1 MKLRVLAL
9 DYDGTI
15 ATDGRLDPTVKA
27 ALARARDRGLTLVLV
42 TGRLLGDLRRLLGD
56 LTLFDAVVAEN
67 GAVLAFPLAGRSS
80 VLAPPVAP
88 AFVAE
93 LRSLGLGPRTGTCVV
108 ELPAAAAHAAID
120 AIRRLELPLV
130 CLFNRGQ
137 MMILPQAVSKATGLR
152 EALRALRMSPHNAI
166 AVGDAEND
174 HELLAVCEIGAA
186 VGWGSRAL
194 QDAADLV
201 IAGDGPGAVA
211 GYIDRVMAQV
221 RIVPPTRV
229 RRRLLLGRDSR
240 GEVVSLA
247 VRGRNVLIAGDPA
260 TGKSWVA
267 GLLCE
272 QLVLQ
277 QYSVCIIDPEGD
289 YLELEG
295 LPGLMVLGGDE
306 TPPSLHELTRTL
318 RHGDVSVVLDLSH
331 LGLDAKREY
340 VRRAFQLVTELRRET
355 GLPHRVVMDEAHYF
369 LGDPVA
375 AALIDHELAGHTWVT
390 YRVGGLHADVV
401 QASECVIVTRETDP
415 AEVDLLYARFRGSG
429 GAAHW
434 RQVLASLELDEAV
447 LLPVDEEA
455 QGDLRRFRIA
465 PRLTHHVR
473 HRHKYMDMPVGSE
486 VAFRFVPRG
495 GASGPVVHSLQE
507 MIDALSST
515 RTDSIVDHIHR
526 GDLSRWIGDVLRDTV
541 LAREVAGHEERFR
554 LGTLPDFNGAVIH
567 AVHGRYRVTDDLVAH
582 GHARTRAREV
592 AGTTPTAPDPTTT
605 G

>member
-15 ATDGRLDPTVKA
+15 ATDGRLDPGVRA
-27 ALARARDRGLTLVLV
+27 ALARARGRGLTLLLV
-42 TGRLLGDLRRLLGD
+42 TGRMLGDLRRLLGD
-56 LTLFDAVVAEN
+56 LTIFDAVVAEN
-67 GAVLAFPLAGRSS
+67 GAILTYPLSGRSS
-80 VLAPPVAP
+80 VLAPTVAS

-93 LRSLGLGPRTGTCVV
+93 LRRSGWSPRTGTCVV
-108 ELPAAAAHAAID
+108 ELPADAAPDAIT

-186 VGWGSRAL
+186 VAWGSRAL
-194 QDAADLV
+194 QGAADV
-201 IAGDGPGAVA
+201 IVAGDGPGAVA
-211 GYIDRVMAQV
+211 EYIDEVIAQV
-221 RIVPPTRV
+221 RITPPPKV
-229 RRRLLLGRDSR
+229 RRRLLLGRDST

-260 TGKSWVA
+260 SGKSWVA

-277 QYSVCIIDPEGD
+277 AYSVCIIDPEGD
-289 YLELEG
+289 YLELES
-295 LPGLMVLGGDE
+295 LPSMVVLGGE
-306 TPPSLHELTRTL
+306 STPPSLNELARTL
-318 RHGDVSVVLDLSH
+318 RHGDVSVVLDLSRVA
-331 LGLDAKREY
+331 LDAKREY
-340 VRRAFQLVTELRRET
+340 VHRAFQLVTELRRET

-369 LGDPVA
+369 LGDSAA
-375 AALIDHELAGHTWVT
+375 AALIDHELAGHTLVT
-390 YRVGGLHADVV
+390 YRVGGLHADVIG
-401 QASECVIVTRETDP
+401 AAECVIVTRETEP
-415 AEVDLLYARFRGSG
+415 AEVELLYARFRGSG
-429 GAAHW
+429 GVTHW
-434 RQVLASLELDEAV
+434 QQVLAGLELDEAV

-455 QGDLRRFRIA
+455 QGVPRRFRIA

-473 HRHKYMDMPVGSE
+473 HRHKYLDMPVGAD
-486 VAFRFVPRG
+486 VAFRFVLRG
-495 GASGPVVHSLQE
+495 GQTGPVAHSLQGL
-507 MIDALSST
+507 IDALGSQQ
-515 RTDSIVDHIHR
+515 TDGIADHIHR
-526 GDLSRWIGDVLRDTV
+526 GDLSRWVREVLRDTV
-541 LAREVAGHEERFR
+541 LAREIAGHEERFR

-567 AVHGRYRVTDDLVAH
+567 AVHGRYRVTDDLI
-582 GHARTRAREV
+582 GRPPSRPGARGADV
-592 AGTTPTAPDPTTT
+592 TAAPGPTTT